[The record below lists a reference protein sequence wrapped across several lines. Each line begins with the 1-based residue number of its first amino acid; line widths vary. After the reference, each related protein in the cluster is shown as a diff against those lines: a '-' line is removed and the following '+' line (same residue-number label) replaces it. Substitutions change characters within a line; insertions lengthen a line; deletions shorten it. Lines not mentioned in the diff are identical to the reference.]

1 MICLIISSVGSKVF
15 GIDIPISGKISLFL
29 CDNSSFL
36 SLRVENQ
43 LFIHLKSLIMRRGIN
58 KVTLVGNVGDDPKV
72 NQINDD
78 LKVARFP
85 LATNE
90 LYLDKEGNHVQKTQW
105 HTVVVWNKV
114 AGIIEEYVKKGDPLY
129 VETKSF

>member
-1 MICLIISSVGSKVF
+1 
-15 GIDIPISGKISLFL
+15 
-29 CDNSSFL
+29 
-36 SLRVENQ
+36 
-43 LFIHLKSLIMRRGIN
+43 MRRGIN

-105 HTVVVWNKV
+105 HTIVVWNKV

-129 VETKSF
+129 VEGKIQTSTWEDKEGNKRYSIEINCDNFLFLDNNRTREEEE

>member
-1 MICLIISSVGSKVF
+1 
-15 GIDIPISGKISLFL
+15 
-29 CDNSSFL
+29 
-36 SLRVENQ
+36 
-43 LFIHLKSLIMRRGIN
+43 MRRGIN

-72 NQINDD
+72 NQINED

-90 LYLDKEGNHVQKTQW
+90 VYLDKDGNHIQKIQW
-105 HTVVVWNKV
+105 HTIVVWNKI
-114 AGIIEEYVKKGDPLY
+114 AGVIEEYVKKGDALY